1 MKKTISLLLA
11 LFCLASLLCLASCGG
26 AKEKTGNTTEIILKG
41 SSAEVKGGGASV
53 SGQTVT
59 ITEGG
64 EYTLSGKL
72 ENGQIIVALA
82 EKQDVFLTLKGADIT
97 CMTSAAIYV
106 KACKNCDII
115 LADGTD
121 NTLTDGSAYQYENA
135 LDSEPSAC
143 LFSKADL
150 KISGGGS
157 LTVNANFNNGIAS
170 KDSLKIKSGTI
181 TVTAVNNGIKGKDDV
196 TISGGK
202 ISVTCGGDAVK
213 SDKTNDL
220 SLGFVEIKGGEL
232 DLRAEDEGIQAETN
246 VLISDGAKVVI
257 ASDSNGIKATYSVSI
272 SAGSTVDITAA
283 KEGILGQTV
292 AGTFLFN
299 GKTFRY

>member
-11 LFCLASLLCLASCGG
+11 LLCAVSALCLGACGE
-26 AKEKTGNTTEIILKG
+26 KEEPDNTTEILLNG
-41 SSAEVKGGGASV
+41 TSAEVKGKGAGV
-53 SGQTVT
+53 SGSTVT

-64 EYTLSGKL
+64 NYTVSGKL
-72 ENGQIIVALA
+72 DDGQLVVALA
-82 EKQDVFLTLKGADIT
+82 EKEKVVLTLKGADIT

-106 KACKNCDII
+106 KACKKCEIV

-121 NTLTDGSAYQYENA
+121 NILTDGAAYQYENA

-143 LFSKADL
+143 VFSKDDL
-150 KISGGGS
+150 KISGSGS

-170 KDSLKIKSGTI
+170 KDSLTVENGNI

-196 TISGGK
+196 TIEGGK
-202 ISVTCGGDAVK
+202 ITVTCGGDAIK
-213 SDKTNDL
+213 SDKANDL

-232 DLRAEDEGIQAETN
+232 NLKAEDEGIQAETN
-246 VLISDGAKVVI
+246 VLISDGAKIVI
-257 ASDSNGIKATYSVSI
+257 ASDSNGIKATYSVQI
-272 SAGSTVDITAA
+272 SAGSTVEITAA

-292 AGTFLFN
+292 TGTFIFN